1 MIHSFLMIG
10 QSNMAGRG
18 FAGDVPQIYDE
29 HIKMQRNGVWH
40 NMFEPIN
47 YDLPSAGIGL
57 GASFAASWRFDNM
70 QNEIGLIP
78 CAEGG
83 SNLDDWAIGGA
94 LFDNAVSQAQLAQR
108 TSELK
113 GILWHQGEND
123 CSPENAQRYCEK
135 FAVII
140 NELRRVLHIRE
151 VPLILGGLGDYL
163 SEGLFGKY
171 FSAYPLINEA
181 LEKFVQTNENCY
193 FVTAK
198 ELTANPDGLHFNAR
212 SQRLFGV
219 RYYDAYH
226 HLRNIFE
233 PLADEEVSLT
243 RIYDRPHTKEEEIK
257 LLEHN
262 FAIGNMGSE
271 DYLRHLEVLKSN

>member
-1 MIHSFLMIG
+1 M
-10 QSNMAGRG
+10 
-18 FAGDVPQIYDE
+18 
-29 HIKMQRNGVWH
+29 
-40 NMFEPIN
+40 
-47 YDLPSAGIGL
+47 
-57 GASFAASWRFDNM
+57 
-70 QNEIGLIP
+70 
-78 CAEGG
+78 
-83 SNLDDWAIGGA
+83 
-94 LFDNAVSQAQLAQR
+94 
-108 TSELK
+108 
-113 GILWHQGEND
+113 
-123 CSPENAQRYCEK
+123 EK
-135 FAVII
+135 FA
-140 NELRRVLHIRE
+140 
-151 VPLILGGLGDYL
+151 
-163 SEGLFGKY
+163 
-171 FSAYPLINEA
+171 
-181 LEKFVQTNENCY
+181 QTTENCY

-198 ELTANPDGLHFNAR
+198 GLTANPDGLHFNAR